1 MTLGMQEIIILIIYY
16 VGLFSFFFYILKLM
30 NHYYQWNLKLNFKKM
45 FLYGFL
51 ILFTMLAVYV
61 IINSSGSK
69 QSTDFIPDKS

>member
-16 VGLFSFFFYILKLM
+16 VSSFSISFYILKLM

-51 ILFTMLAVYV
+51 IIFTILAIYV
-61 IINSSGSK
+61 IISTSGSK

>member
-1 MTLGMQEIIILIIYY
+1 MTLGMQEIISLIIRYT
-16 VGLFSFFFYILKLM
+16 VSFSIFFYILKLM

-51 ILFTMLAVYV
+51 IIITILAVYV
-61 IINSSGSK
+61 IISTSGSK

>member
-51 ILFTMLAVYV
+51 LLFTILTVYV
-61 IINSSGSK
+61 IISTSGSK
-69 QSTDFIPDKS
+69 QQAGFIPNKA

>member
-51 ILFTMLAVYV
+51 IIITMLAVYV
-61 IINSSGSK
+61 IISTSGSK
-69 QSTDFIPDKS
+69 QQSGFIPNKS

>member
-1 MTLGMQEIIILIIYY
+1 MTLGMQEIISLIISYT
-16 VGLFSFFFYILKLM
+16 VLFSIFFYILKLM

-51 ILFTMLAVYV
+51 IIFTILAVYV

-69 QSTDFIPDKS
+69 QSTEFIPFKS

>member
-1 MTLGMQEIIILIIYY
+1 MTHGMKEIISLIIRYT
-16 VGLFSFFFYILKLM
+16 VSFSIFFYIFKLM

-51 ILFTMLAVYV
+51 IIITILAIYV
-61 IINSSGSK
+61 IISTSGSK

>member
-51 ILFTMLAVYV
+51 IIITMLAVYV
-61 IINSSGSK
+61 IISTSGSK
-69 QSTDFIPDKS
+69 QQSGFIPIKS

>member
-51 ILFTMLAVYV
+51 LIITILAVYV
-61 IINSSGSK
+61 IINSFGSK
-69 QSTDFIPDKS
+69 QLIEFIPDKS

>member
-1 MTLGMQEIIILIIYY
+1 MTLGMQEIISLIIRYT
-16 VGLFSFFFYILKLM
+16 FSFSISFYILKLM

-51 ILFTMLAVYV
+51 IIFTILTVYV

-69 QSTDFIPDKS
+69 QSTEFIPFKS